1 MKDGIGRNSGE
12 PDKTA
17 GSLYILCQFPG
28 YAMTESTMTESL
40 ENRRKRLRFRSW
52 HRGTQEMDLLIGSFA
67 DAHLN
72 GFDAAQLGRFEAL
85 LDVPE
90 PVVYDWILG
99 RSQPPAEFD
108 HDVLRLLLDFE
119 YKPRTR

>member
-1 MKDGIGRNSGE
+1 
-12 PDKTA
+12 
-17 GSLYILCQFPG
+17 
-28 YAMTESTMTESL
+28 MTETL

-67 DAHLN
+67 DAHLDA
-72 GFDAAQLGRFEAL
+72 FDADQLARFEAL

-99 RSQPPAEFD
+99 RTVAPSEFH
-108 HDVLRLLLDFE
+108 HDVLQLLLDFE
-119 YKPRTR
+119 YKPRKR